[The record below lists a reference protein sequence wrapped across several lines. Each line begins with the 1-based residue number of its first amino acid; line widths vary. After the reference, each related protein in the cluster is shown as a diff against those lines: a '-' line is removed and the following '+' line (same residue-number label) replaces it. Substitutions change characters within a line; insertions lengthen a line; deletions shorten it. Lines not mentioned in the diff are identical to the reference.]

1 MLLPDTPGQV
11 VTLGSEICYRS
22 RVAGCHRDSTFIA
35 NKITCKFWFTLFWE
49 WYLGFPSTEVG
60 WYFPVLCPRKIFDI
74 LKLWAAT
81 VQYKICWTCRS
92 GSGLYLGTCVPCDCN
107 GIISLTRKPKVLL
120 LLKIWKC
127 EILVEKHR
135 TETFIAGKSTTC
147 DPDTGLCLGCRW
159 NFLVSI
165 FYFVK
170 LFRLKNVRNFLISK
184 ICETFW
190 FWKYEREMKHSKES
204 LDIT

>member
-1 MLLPDTPGQV
+1 METLRSEIKHKHTVHKHMLLPDTPGQV

-81 VQYKICWTCRS
+81 VQYQICWTCRS

-107 GIISLTRKPKVLL
+107 GIVSKYKTKQITKSIVIVGNMKFNTWVKRHQA
-120 LLKIWKC
+120 KIF
-127 EILVEKHR
+127 V
-135 TETFIAGKSTTC
+135 AGKSTTC
-147 DPDTGLCLGCRW
+147 DPDTGLCLGCR
-159 NFLVSI
+159 
-165 FYFVK
+165 
-170 LFRLKNVRNFLISK
+170 
-184 ICETFW
+184 
-190 FWKYEREMKHSKES
+190 
-204 LDIT
+204 